1 MKKLLILAAL
11 LTAAVSS
18 CNMED
23 VYTRDNVQDLV
34 TYTQGK
40 LINDVGT
47 IFDVTES
54 QIAQSEW
61 KVESQRQL
69 IRFDILNRNM
79 EIRLLETHPLTKV
92 TPEAYE
98 VEEELP
104 DDPVVLN
111 MGFLSGGYMNL
122 VFAGYKA
129 KGSNFAQQYYF
140 RQVIRGGAL
149 KVYLYYDGNN
159 ESPITMSMDDLEAK
173 VYYVCI
179 PLENA
184 ANYSSVTLEA
194 YRLQQDDKGAV
205 YCEPYVYEF
214 ISNYDY

>member
-11 LTAAVSS
+11 VTAAVSS
-18 CNMED
+18 CTLED
-23 VYTRDNVQDLV
+23 VYVRENVQDLV
-34 TYTQGK
+34 TYTEGK

-47 IFDVTES
+47 IFDVKES
-54 QIAQSEW
+54 QVAQSEW

-69 IRFDILNRNM
+69 IRFDILNRQM

-92 TPEAYE
+92 IPEEYQ

-104 DDPVVLN
+104 TDPVVFD
-111 MGFLSGGYMNL
+111 MGFISGGYMNL

-129 KGSNFAQQYYF
+129 KGSNFAPQYYF
-140 RQVIRGGAL
+140 RQVVRAGSI

-159 ESPITMSMDDLEAK
+159 ENPLTMALDDLETK

-184 ANYSSVTLEA
+184 ASLSSITLEA

-205 YCEPYVYEF
+205 YCEPYVYDF
-214 ISNYDY
+214 ISNY